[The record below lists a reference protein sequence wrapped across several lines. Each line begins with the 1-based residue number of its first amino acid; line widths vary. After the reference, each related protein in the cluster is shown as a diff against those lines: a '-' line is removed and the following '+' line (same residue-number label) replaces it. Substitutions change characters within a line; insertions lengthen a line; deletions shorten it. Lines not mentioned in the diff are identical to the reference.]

1 MNNNNGDDKLEMV
14 SLVVPHVTDAIQE
27 WIESVAQNQLM
38 KKKAQLMFVS
48 ELGGNIGHIE
58 SMPFIE
64 ALGQFSYRV
73 DSNPNPSIS
82 SAIERIAK
90 KLHGLGIIE
99 PLTSS
104 SKIHVLFPH
113 DLPKWRVG
121 HTFELS
127 WSTPLKPVPVPGTG
141 IAALSKSEVR
151 RQKKLWAEESR
162 RRKELVS
169 TLVDLSLSDSEI
181 RHLTTLGFAT
191 KKKGDTRQQ

>member
-1 MNNNNGDDKLEMV
+1 
-14 SLVVPHVTDAIQE
+14 
-27 WIESVAQNQLM
+27 
-38 KKKAQLMFVS
+38 
-48 ELGGNIGHIE
+48 
-58 SMPFIE
+58 
-64 ALGQFSYRV
+64 
-73 DSNPNPSIS
+73 
-82 SAIERIAK
+82 SAIERITK
-90 KLHGLGIIE
+90 KLHSLGITK

-104 SKIHVLFPH
+104 SEIHVLFPH
-113 DLPKWRVG
+113 DLSKRQMG
-121 HTFELS
+121 HTFEPS
-127 WSTPLKPVPVPGTG
+127 WSTPLKPMSVPGTG